1 MQRIQ
6 IDHHAEAMLRL
17 PCVKSVVKVGKG
29 TGDDDYDIAYIVETE
44 GKMKFAYRGDMLMEE
59 YGEWYLS
66 PQGTCGEMKNEE

>member
-6 IDHHAEAMLRL
+6 IDQHAEAMLRL
-17 PCVKSVVKVGKG
+17 PCVKSAVKVGTG

-44 GKMKFAYRGDMLMEE
+44 GKMKFAYRGDLLIEE

-66 PQGTCGEMKNEE
+66 PQKTTDNTD

>member
-17 PCVKSVVKVGKG
+17 PCVKSAVKVGKG

-44 GKMKFAYRGDMLMEE
+44 G
-59 YGEWYLS
+59 
-66 PQGTCGEMKNEE
+66 

>member
-17 PCVKSVVKVGKG
+17 TCVKSAVKVGKG
-29 TGDDDYDIAYIVETE
+29 TSDDDYDIAHIVETE
-44 GKMKFAYRGDMLMEE
+44 GKMKFAYRGDMLIEE

-66 PQGTCGEMKNEE
+66 PQKTAENEE